1 MECAVESDRRSST
14 TFVEYTKKQQ
24 TSIAESM
31 GLCASTPV
39 VEGDELRHLSEAT
52 RRRIGRS
59 AVIAAFV
66 AAGVFVVLADPT
78 GVSAVM
84 AGLLLTI
91 LRLAAALFPDYFKD
105 MEDCVYLGF
114 QSLVKV
120 LQDLPQYMKQ
130 LKQKLK
136 EAWASAWST
145 FCAGVR
151 NLWDRFKGGTTLQ
164 DAIHLDLAHCTTS
177 KGAVATPGGS

>member
-1 MECAVESDRRSST
+1 M
-14 TFVEYTKKQQ
+14 
-24 TSIAESM
+24 
-31 GLCASTPV
+31 
-39 VEGDELRHLSEAT
+39 RHLSEAT

-120 LQDLPQYMKQ
+120 LQDLPHYMKQ

-151 NLWDRFKGGTTLQ
+151 NLWDRFKGVWPRYISRENAKQQLEDHFKRMSKEQYEELLLASHQANSYLQSLVDQAVQARQRMSATT
-164 DAIHLDLAHCTTS
+164 AA
-177 KGAVATPGGS
+177 